1 MGRGEKSQ
9 RIVTYWLVN
18 AALHLLVWSLV
29 GAVVST
35 GERHSLAAYVL
46 ITLSALGLGWTFLV
60 ARFGYERG
68 VRPSLLAQLQ
78 AWPVILSVAAA
89 YAIVPEVRAALLPL
103 PVVAVM
109 FCSFGMTRPQGARV
123 AAAVALVLGATMLVL
138 SVRDPAVFVPLHEL
152 FHFGIL
158 AGMLAATAFLTGEA
172 QKLRARLHEQK
183 MEMQLALGKISLIAT
198 LDELTDLPNRRHMK
212 ELIANEVERNQS
224 VGEALCLVLLDIDF
238 FKNINDSYGHNVGD
252 QVLRSFAERA
262 AAALRATDVIS
273 RWGGEEF
280 LLLLPATDQA
290 EADLVLRRLRDEV
303 SALRVDGLP
312 DALTITFSAGMAW
325 LTPGTSVNEAITQAD
340 RAMYRSKQQG
350 RNASR
355 VFNSEVD
362 GDVTTYPDL
371 ELTQAGGVAGSAP
384 AVDLTDVT
392 ILVVEDDELQREAIL
407 VLLEE
412 LGAGNPLCAH
422 DGQSALTQ
430 LANHRGNPV
439 QVVVTDLNMPG
450 MDGIEFI
457 RQLGDSRAAV
467 SVVLMSAVNSVV
479 LKGVEKVAQAHGIAL
494 LGVLHKPVRREQLAQ
509 VLAGFTCAPPA
520 VAGKRI
526 TAFEQYSPDELEQAL
541 SNREFEPF
549 FQPKVNL
556 QTGTIRGYEALARWR
571 RPGFGIIP
579 PGSFIGVMEQ
589 SELIDALTY
598 AILDKSVAACSQWHK
613 LGLDYGVS
621 INVSVHT
628 LSQADCAQ
636 RVLGIVKD
644 HGVNPA
650 LVTIEMTESSADATE
665 LKTVL
670 ANLSRLRINGFGLS
684 IDDYGTGYSS
694 MDRLARIAFTE
705 LKIDQS
711 FIAEAHTNAS
721 AMAIMQSS
729 VSVAKVLHLVS
740 VAEGVETKAQWELV
754 RSTGCE
760 LAQGYFIS
768 RPVEASAVPGMAL
781 EWLKRIQAGDVPTMD
796 ILIDGSESNA
806 MKSSSPR

>member
-1 MGRGEKSQ
+1 MMHFRDVVMGRGEKSQ
-9 RIVTYWLVN
+9 RIVAYWLVN

-29 GAVVST
+29 GAVVFADQGSVF
-35 GERHSLAAYVL
+35 AACVL
-46 ITLSALGLGWTFLV
+46 IALSAVGLGFTFLV

-68 VRPSLLAQLQ
+68 VGPGLLAQLQ
-78 AWPVILSVAAA
+78 AWPVILSVVAA
-89 YAIVPEVRAALLPL
+89 YAIVPQVRAALLPL

-109 FCSFGMTRPQGARV
+109 FCSFGMTRPQGAWV
-123 AAAVALVLGATMLVL
+123 AAAVALVFGAVMLGL

-152 FHFGIL
+152 FHFGVL
-158 AGMLAATAFLTGEA
+158 AGMLAATAFLTGEF

-183 MEMQLALGKISLIAT
+183 TEMQLALGKISLIAT

-224 VGEALCLVLLDIDF
+224 VGDALCLVLLDIDF
-238 FKNINDSYGHNVGD
+238 FKNINDSYGHHVGD

-290 EADLVLRRLRDEV
+290 EADLVLRHLRDEV
-303 SALRVDGLP
+303 STLRVDGLP
-312 DALTITFSAGMAW
+312 DALRITFSAGMAW
-325 LTPGTSVNEAITQAD
+325 LAPGTSVNEAITQAD
-340 RAMYRSKQQG
+340 RAMYWSKQQG

-355 VFNSEVD
+355 VFISDVD
-362 GDVTTYPDL
+362 DDEAPHSDL
-371 ELTQAGGVAGSAP
+371 ELTQAAGLTASTP
-384 AVDLTDVT
+384 AVDLTDVS
-392 ILVVEDDELQREAIL
+392 ILVVEDDDLQRDAIL
-407 VLLEE
+407 VMLEE
-412 LGAGNPLCAH
+412 LGARNPLCAH
-422 DGQSALTQ
+422 DGQSALAQ

-457 RQLGDSRAAV
+457 RQLGEARAAV
-467 SVVLMSAVNSVV
+467 SVVLMSAVNSTV
-479 LKGVEKVAQAHGIAL
+479 LKGVEKVAQAHEIAL
-494 LGVLHKPVRREQLAQ
+494 LGVLRKPVLLWQLAQ
-509 VLAGFTCAPPA
+509 VLARLNGAPPVA
-520 VAGKRI
+520 AGKRI
-526 TAFEQYSPDELEQAL
+526 TAFEQYSPAELVQAL
-541 SNREFEPF
+541 ANREFEPF

-556 QTGTIRGYEALARWR
+556 QTGTIRSYEALARWR

-589 SELIDALTY
+589 SALIDELTY
-598 AILDKSVAACSQWHK
+598 AILDKSVAACSHWHR
-613 LGLDYGVS
+613 LGFDFGVS
-621 INVSVHT
+621 INIAVHT

-636 RVLGIVKD
+636 RVLRIVRD
-644 HGVNPA
+644 HGVDPA
-650 LVTIEMTESSADATE
+650 LVTIEMTESSADTSE

-694 MDRLARIAFTE
+694 MDRLAQIAFTE

-711 FIAEAHTNAS
+711 FVAEAHSNAS
-721 AMAIMQSS
+721 AMAIVQSS

-740 VAEGVETKAQWELV
+740 VAEGVETQAQWDLV

-768 RPVEASAVPGMAL
+768 RPVEASAVPEMAL
-781 EWLKRIQAGDVPTMD
+781 AWLTRIQAGDVPTMD
-796 ILIDGSESNA
+796 ILIEG
-806 MKSSSPR
+806 